1 MKRFSMFATLA
12 AASGGSAPS
21 RWALLMRPFLLS
33 AALILVASSNV
44 HATEA
49 LLFSGGGY
57 TIEILIGYED
67 DPVVAQVL
75 FTPPGAT
82 DWVSLPRNLLRIEKF
97 DIKERIL
104 VMHFS
109 NQNNPGLPGSF
120 SLSVKRN
127 RAVLSIR
134 GKQIKSAFDW
144 TM

>member
-1 MKRFSMFATLA
+1 
-12 AASGGSAPS
+12 
-21 RWALLMRPFLLS
+21 MRPFLLA

-49 LLFSGGGY
+49 LLFNGGGY
-57 TIEILIGYED
+57 TIQILIGYEE

-82 DWVSLPRNLLRIEKF
+82 DWVSIPRNLLRIEKF

-109 NQNNPGLPGSF
+109 NQNKPDLPSSF
-120 SLSVKRN
+120 SLSVKKN
-127 RAVLSIR
+127 RAILSIS
-134 GKQIKSAFDW
+134 GKQIKSPFDW